1 MEANIFT
8 NVVLPVAL
16 AVIMLGLGL
25 TLTRDDFLRVVIFPK
40 AFVIG
45 LTCQMVLLPLAGFV
59 IAKLFP
65 MEPQLAVGVMILAL
79 CPAGATANLI
89 TYLARGDVAL
99 GITLTAFNSIII
111 IVTTPILINL
121 SLAHFL
127 GETQEIRLPVLRT
140 IIQVGAIIL
149 IPVSI
154 GMLIRARKPK
164 LAFAAERPVRYL
176 SMVFIVIAVLG
187 AVLQDVENLPSHFRQ
202 AGLSMLALNVL
213 TLWMG
218 YTVARLFRLPLKQ
231 AIAIAIEGG
240 IQNGTLA
247 ILIASTILKQPAMS
261 IPAAVYSLIMFATG
275 AFMVYYFGRRA
286 QRGCPRDGV
295 LAAPARVVEPLNLDQ
310 IAVRVAGEQVV
321 DVVPLVVGGR
331 LGDFDAVRLQVCV
344 PFVDGGRDQ
353 RQDHALGGLGR
364 LRAAAKAQIAR
375 PRHTVDAAVHLLQRT
390 GQAQRLLVELAR
402 RLPVRRRQKRD
413 ELCDR
418 WACHGM
424 NYDRFTQ
431 AIHLN
436 LSAS

>member
-25 TLTRDDFLRVVIFPK
+25 TLTRYDFLRVVIFPK

-111 IVTTPILINL
+111 IITTPILINL

-154 GMLIRARKPK
+154 GMFIRARKPK
-164 LAFAAERPVRYL
+164 FAFAAERPVRYL
-176 SMVFIVIAVLG
+176 SMVFIVVAVLG
-187 AVLQDVENLPSHFRQ
+187 AVLQEAENLPSHFRQ
-202 AGLSMLALNVL
+202 AGISMLVLNVL
-213 TLWMG
+213 TMWMG
-218 YTVARLFRLPLKQ
+218 YNVARLFRLPLKQ

-247 ILIASTILKQPAMS
+247 IFIASTILKQPVMS

-275 AFMVYYFGRRA
+275 TFMIYYFGRRVQA
-286 QRGCPRDGV
+286 TASE
-295 LAAPARVVEPLNLDQ
+295 AA
-310 IAVRVAGEQVV
+310 
-321 DVVPLVVGGR
+321 
-331 LGDFDAVRLQVCV
+331 
-344 PFVDGGRDQ
+344 
-353 RQDHALGGLGR
+353 
-364 LRAAAKAQIAR
+364 
-375 PRHTVDAAVHLLQRT
+375 
-390 GQAQRLLVELAR
+390 
-402 RLPVRRRQKRD
+402 
-413 ELCDR
+413 
-418 WACHGM
+418 
-424 NYDRFTQ
+424 
-431 AIHLN
+431 
-436 LSAS
+436 S

>member
-25 TLTRDDFLRVVIFPK
+25 TLTRYDFLRVVIFPK

-45 LTCQMVLLPLAGFV
+45 LTCQMALLPLAGFI

-140 IIQVGAIIL
+140 IIQVGLIIL
-149 IPVSI
+149 VPVSF

-164 LAFAAERPVRYL
+164 LAFATERPVRYL

-187 AVLQDVENLPSHFRQ
+187 AVLQDRENLPSYFRQ
-202 AGLSMLALNVL
+202 AGISMLVLNVL

-218 YTVARLFRLPLKQ
+218 YNVARLFRLPLKQ

-247 ILIASTILKQPAMS
+247 IFIASTILKQPAMS

-286 QRGCPRDGV
+286 QD
-295 LAAPARVVEPLNLDQ
+295 AAPE
-310 IAVRVAGEQVV
+310 
-321 DVVPLVVGGR
+321 
-331 LGDFDAVRLQVCV
+331 
-344 PFVDGGRDQ
+344 
-353 RQDHALGGLGR
+353 
-364 LRAAAKAQIAR
+364 
-375 PRHTVDAAVHLLQRT
+375 
-390 GQAQRLLVELAR
+390 
-402 RLPVRRRQKRD
+402 
-413 ELCDR
+413 
-418 WACHGM
+418 M
-424 NYDRFTQ
+424 
-431 AIHLN
+431 
-436 LSAS
+436 AS

>member
-45 LTCQMVLLPLAGFV
+45 LTCQMALLPLAGFI

-111 IVTTPILINL
+111 IITTPILINL

-154 GMLIRARKPK
+154 GMFIRARKPK
-164 LAFAAERPVRYL
+164 FAFAAERPVRYL
-176 SMVFIVIAVLG
+176 SIVFIAVAVLG
-187 AVLQDVENLPSHFRQ
+187 AVLQDRENLPSHFRQ
-202 AGLSMLALNVL
+202 AGISMLVLNVL
-213 TLWMG
+213 TM
-218 YTVARLFRLPLKQ
+218 
-231 AIAIAIEGG
+231 
-240 IQNGTLA
+240 
-247 ILIASTILKQPAMS
+247 
-261 IPAAVYSLIMFATG
+261 
-275 AFMVYYFGRRA
+275 
-286 QRGCPRDGV
+286 
-295 LAAPARVVEPLNLDQ
+295 
-310 IAVRVAGEQVV
+310 
-321 DVVPLVVGGR
+321 
-331 LGDFDAVRLQVCV
+331 
-344 PFVDGGRDQ
+344 
-353 RQDHALGGLGR
+353 
-364 LRAAAKAQIAR
+364 
-375 PRHTVDAAVHLLQRT
+375 
-390 GQAQRLLVELAR
+390 
-402 RLPVRRRQKRD
+402 
-413 ELCDR
+413 
-418 WACHGM
+418 
-424 NYDRFTQ
+424 
-431 AIHLN
+431 
-436 LSAS
+436 

>member
-1 MEANIFT
+1 
-8 NVVLPVAL
+8 
-16 AVIMLGLGL
+16 
-25 TLTRDDFLRVVIFPK
+25 
-40 AFVIG
+40 
-45 LTCQMVLLPLAGFV
+45 
-59 IAKLFP
+59 
-65 MEPQLAVGVMILAL
+65 MILAL

-99 GITLTAFNSIII
+99 GITLTAFNSLIII
-111 IVTTPILINL
+111 ITTPILINL
-121 SLAHFL
+121 SLMHFL

-218 YTVARLFRLPLKQ
+218 YNVARLFRLPLKQ

-247 ILIASTILKQPAMS
+247 IFIASTILKQPAMS

-286 QRGCPRDGV
+286 QE
-295 LAAPARVVEPLNLDQ
+295 AAPEMASQP
-310 IAVRVAGEQVV
+310 
-321 DVVPLVVGGR
+321 P
-331 LGDFDAVRLQVCV
+331 
-344 PFVDGGRDQ
+344 Q
-353 RQDHALGGLGR
+353 RGSSNR
-364 LRAAAKAQIAR
+364 
-375 PRHTVDAAVHLLQRT
+375 
-390 GQAQRLLVELAR
+390 
-402 RLPVRRRQKRD
+402 
-413 ELCDR
+413 
-418 WACHGM
+418 
-424 NYDRFTQ
+424 
-431 AIHLN
+431 
-436 LSAS
+436 